1 MGTDADESVVRP
13 DGRTH
18 DMEALYIADGSLFPE
33 ALGVN
38 PQITIMA
45 MAIWIGR
52 QMVKSG

>member
-1 MGTDADESVVRP
+1 MGTDPDESVVRP

-18 DMEALYIADGSLFPE
+18 DVESLYIADGSLFPE

-45 MAIWIGR
+45 LAIWIGR
-52 QMVKSG
+52 QILKS